1 MLAALY
7 IAAFVGIL
15 CVNLITFFSSYSTIN
30 RVLKYVFMIVIP
42 VSVTIIIYLVVFI
55 SDTVSGYTSILIAVV
70 IILAVGALGLTY
82 VKNLDNVME
91 AKTWVLCGEAEQLLD
106 FSNSIAAVC
115 VLYRDASIF
124 IIALIQILR
133 ALR

>member
-1 MLAALY
+1 M
-7 IAAFVGIL
+7 
-15 CVNLITFFSSYSTIN
+15 NLITFFSSYSTIN